1 MFKVNDNV
9 IVNVNVNLIYRQ
21 PYTSMNCLKSML
33 MLMLMLTIHTEN
45 YNLNELFKV
54 NVNVNV
60 KVNFIYWQP

>member
-33 MLMLMLTIHTEN
+33 MLMLTIHTEN